1 MSYILRGEVILL
13 DMALRT
19 RLVFISVPSVY
30 KMLAN
35 SILKTPSP
43 RDSCI
48 LYLKANKRVS
58 IEFREEITNFLKI
71 SLTIRKALSRGR
83 IFSLFSILSLES
95 IACTYSGIIWYL
107 KATWAVYMQCSWS
120 VSLNSVTPPIPT
132 FQSEGLVPEHFDYKI
147 RPFCLYEFLRKKNK
161 RWKKTIIT

>member
-83 IFSLFSILSLES
+83 IFSHNFSLFS
-95 IACTYSGIIWYL
+95 
-107 KATWAVYMQCSWS
+107 
-120 VSLNSVTPPIPT
+120 P
-132 FQSEGLVPEHFDYKI
+132 
-147 RPFCLYEFLRKKNK
+147 LRV
-161 RWKKTIIT
+161 

>member
-58 IEFREEITNFLKI
+58 IEFSREEITNFLKI

-83 IFSLFSILSLES
+83 IFSHNFSLFS
-95 IACTYSGIIWYL
+95 
-107 KATWAVYMQCSWS
+107 
-120 VSLNSVTPPIPT
+120 P
-132 FQSEGLVPEHFDYKI
+132 
-147 RPFCLYEFLRKKNK
+147 LRV
-161 RWKKTIIT
+161 